1 MFMINN
7 ENDAKVLKRFATI
20 LKDKENIIL
29 NSLEKIIPEDDKYK
43 DLLNCFNTTFS
54 IRTACDDAISS
65 QQNNTNSVEN

>member
-7 ENDAKVLKRFATI
+7 EDDANVLKRFATI

-29 NSLEKIIPEDDKYK
+29 NSLENIAPEDDKYK